1 MRNKFVPA
9 VIVSLI
15 YGFIGI
21 AIIVWGLPALG
32 INLSLLWRICL
43 FLALAIFAT
52 VSFRIRRTIF
62 NMEPVAGISSMIG
75 TKGRVAR
82 PFTPKGI
89 VRIKGEL
96 WEAISDTPI
105 GVGETVVVVG
115 QDGLRLT
122 VERINTTTHLKSG
135 G

>member
-1 MRNKFVPA
+1 M
-9 VIVSLI
+9 SL
-15 YGFIGI
+15 
-21 AIIVWGLPALG
+21 P
-32 INLSLLWRICL
+32 WRICL
-43 FLALAIFAT
+43 FLALATFAI
-52 VSFRIRRTIF
+52 VSFRIRHTIF

-75 TKGRVAR
+75 TRGRVVR
-82 PFTPKGI
+82 PFTPKGT

-105 GVGETVVVVG
+105 GVGDTVVVVG

-122 VERINTTTHLKSG
+122 VQRISPTTRLKPG